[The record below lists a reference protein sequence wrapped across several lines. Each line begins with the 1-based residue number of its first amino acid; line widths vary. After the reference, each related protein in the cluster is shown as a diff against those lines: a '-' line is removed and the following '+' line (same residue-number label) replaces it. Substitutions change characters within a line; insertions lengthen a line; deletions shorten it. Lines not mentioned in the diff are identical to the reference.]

1 MDSRNRMMTCAAPQ
15 ELVEALDELATEFE
29 VSRSTLIREAV
40 CLFVRSHGLE
50 VDARPH
56 GQREEADL
64 AEIRAE
70 LAALKAE
77 LAQVIELGAY
87 RPTPEPLTPNEPTLD
102 LVQAFDDVEVVGV

>member
-15 ELVEALDELATEFE
+15 ELVDALDELATEFE

-56 GQREEADL
+56 GLREEADL